1 VLFWQARQ
9 AFNEERYADAERDFG
24 IFLQRYPK
32 DPDAESAVLW
42 AGRAAAR
49 RQEYLGAIEHFTT
62 LIKEF
67 PQGARLAEA
76 RLEQG
81 NALSA
86 LAKFSEAIL
95 VYQELVTRYPESD
108 AVAETWLRIG
118 DCQFMLGQ
126 DDSARYTSA
135 MQAYRAAINSPHDGL
150 GLDLQAEYK
159 IGRCLQKLERP
170 EEAIH
175 QFYKRVM
182 LRFLEAGEKGQPQTE
197 AARMWFGLASRD
209 AADILEQ
216 SGEWRKL
223 VSILERAVDAGVPGE
238 AGFRE
243 RIRNIRS
250 QHWWLFY

>member
-1 VLFWQARQ
+1 LFWQARR
-9 AFNEERYADAERDFG
+9 AFNEGRYADAERDFG
-24 IFLQRYPK
+24 VFFDRHPENRE
-32 DPDAESAVLW
+32 AEAAMLW

-67 PQGARLAEA
+67 PQSARLAEA

-95 VYQELVTRYPESD
+95 VYQELVNRYPESD

-126 DDSARYTSA
+126 DDSARYTAA
-135 MQAYRAAINSPHDGL
+135 MQAYRAAIGSPHEGMD
-150 GLDLQAEYK
+150 LDLQAEYK

-182 LRFLEAGEKGQPQTE
+182 LRFLESGEKGLPQTE
-197 AARMWFGLASRD
+197 AGRTWFGLASRD

-216 SGEWRKL
+216 RGEWRKL
-223 VSILERAVDAGVPGE
+223 VSILERAADAGVPGE
-238 AGFRE
+238 AAVRE
-243 RIRNIRS
+243 RIRTIRS